1 MKKHLFLTLA
11 LAAAALFSLPRTA
24 AAIPLLSVVPSFQSG
39 NIGDL
44 FSVDLV
50 ISNLGG
56 EEVGSF
62 DIDLTY
68 NSTILSG
75 QSITLGNGLGDPGNP
90 LETFPV
96 AASFAGGVA
105 DISEISVPRREHA
118 AGAAGQLLHAGDTE
132 LPGERQRAQSAHDH
146 AVGLRQRRFEYAA
159 AHGESRDRRHPG
171 RRPGAGP
178 GADHP
183 APGRHRHGPGRAP
196 PPSQRPKLA

>member
-105 DISEISVPRREHA
+105 DISEISFLDESTLQGLQGSSFTLATLSFQGSANGLSPLTITQSVVANGDLNTQSLTVNLETGAIQVGDLAPVPEPTTLLLVGTGTALAALRR
-118 AGAAGQLLHAGDTE
+118 
-132 LPGERQRAQSAHDH
+132 
-146 AVGLRQRRFEYAA
+146 RR
-159 AHGESRDRRHPG
+159 RRG
-171 RRPGAGP
+171 
-178 GADHP
+178 
-183 APGRHRHGPGRAP
+183 
-196 PPSQRPKLA
+196 

>member
-90 LETFPV
+90 LETSRSPPASR
-96 AASFAGGVA
+96 AAWP
-105 DISEISVPRREHA
+105 ISRRSRSSTRARCRGCRA
-118 AGAAGQLLHAGDTE
+118 A
-132 LPGERQRAQSAHDH
+132 P
-146 AVGLRQRRFEYAA
+146 
-159 AHGESRDRRHPG
+159 SRWRH
-171 RRPGAGP
+171 
-178 GADHP
+178 
-183 APGRHRHGPGRAP
+183 
-196 PPSQRPKLA
+196 

>member
-75 QSITLGNGLGDPGNP
+75 QSITLGNGLGDPNNV

-96 AASFAGGVA
+96 AASFAGGVP
-105 DISEISVPRREHA
+105 ISRRSRFSTRARCRGCRA
-118 AGAAGQLLHAGDTE
+118 A
-132 LPGERQRAQSAHDH
+132 P
-146 AVGLRQRRFEYAA
+146 
-159 AHGESRDRRHPG
+159 SRWRH
-171 RRPGAGP
+171 
-178 GADHP
+178 
-183 APGRHRHGPGRAP
+183 
-196 PPSQRPKLA
+196 